1 MENVNNIS
9 EIIIQSIN
17 TILTNLFSS
26 IDNSIYQI
34 LDDITF
40 IDMDLLVDSN
50 FLNLF
55 GSPTDGFLLVA
66 NALLIGFLLYYCIK
80 LIFSN
85 LIGSPVE
92 APFQFLFKL
101 IVFGILMNGSFYL
114 CEQIIFFISSIT
126 NIIRELGESL
136 FNFNICFSELVSVL
150 NNLTYFNTPNL
161 NILSLDGIIKSF
173 STIGLLN
180 LTLSYSLR
188 YIMIKAF
195 ILLSPFAILSLCLP
209 SSSHF
214 FKSWLRCFLS
224 LLFVQLFVSIIL
236 VIFFSLNL
244 TSNDLLSKLSIIGCI
259 YALTKSNLYMKEIL
273 GGITTDVTSHFY
285 SQTNKL

>member
-1 MENVNNIS
+1 MENVNIS

-17 TILTNLFSS
+17 NILNNLILS
-26 IDNSIYQI
+26 IDNNLYQI

-40 IDMDLLVDSN
+40 LDIDILVDSH

-66 NALLIGFLLYYCIK
+66 NALLIAFLLYYCIK
-80 LIFSN
+80 LLLSN
-85 LIGSPVE
+85 LTFSHIEP
-92 APFQFLFKL
+92 PFQFLFKIIIL
-101 IVFGILMNGSFYL
+101 GILMNSSFYF
-114 CEQIIFFISSIT
+114 CEQILFLMSSVT
-126 NIIRELGESL
+126 NIIRQIGETL
-136 FNFNICFSELVSVL
+136 FNKNICFSELVSTL
-150 NNLTYFNTPNL
+150 NSLTYFNSQNL
-161 NILSLDGIIKSF
+161 DILSLDGIIKSF

-209 SSSHF
+209 SSTHF
-214 FKSWLRCFLS
+214 FKSWLRSFLS
-224 LLFVQLFVSIIL
+224 LLLVQVFISIIL
-236 VIFFSLNL
+236 VIFFSLNIS
-244 TSNDLLSKLSIIGCI
+244 SNDLLTKLSIIGCI

-273 GGITTDVTSHFY
+273 GGITTDVSNNFY
-285 SQTNKL
+285 SKTKGI

>member
-1 MENVNNIS
+1 MENVNIS

-17 TILTNLFSS
+17 NILNNLILS
-26 IDNSIYQI
+26 IDNNLYQI

-40 IDMDLLVDSN
+40 LDIDILVDIH

-66 NALLIGFLLYYCIK
+66 NALLIAFLLYYCIK
-80 LIFSN
+80 LILSN
-85 LIGSPVE
+85 LTFSPVE
-92 APFQFLFKL
+92 PPFQFLFK
-101 IVFGILMNGSFYL
+101 IIIFGILMNSSFYF
-114 CEQIIFFISSIT
+114 CEQILFLISYVT
-126 NIIRELGESL
+126 NIIRQIGETL
-136 FNFNICFSELVSVL
+136 FNKNICFSELVSTL
-150 NNLTYFNTPNL
+150 NSLTYFNSQNL
-161 NILSLDGIIKSF
+161 DILSLDGIIKSF

-214 FKSWLRCFLS
+214 FKSWLRSFLS
-224 LLFVQLFVSIIL
+224 LLLVQVFISIIL
-236 VIFFSLNL
+236 VIFFSLNIS
-244 TSNDLLSKLSIIGCI
+244 SNDLLTKLSIIGCI

-273 GGITTDVTSHFY
+273 GGITTDVTNNFY
-285 SQTNKL
+285 SKTKGI

>member
-1 MENVNNIS
+1 MENVNIS

-26 IDNSIYQI
+26 IDNSLYQI

-40 IDMDLLVDSN
+40 IDIDLLVDSH

-55 GSPTDGFLLVA
+55 GSPTDSFLLVA
-66 NALLIGFLLYYCIK
+66 NALLIGFLLYYSIK
-80 LIFSN
+80 LVFSN

-92 APFQFLFKL
+92 PPFQFLFKL

-126 NIIRELGESL
+126 NIIREIGESL
-136 FNFNICFSELVSVL
+136 FNSNICFSELVSIL

-180 LTLSYSLR
+180 LALSYSLR

-214 FKSWLRCFLS
+214 FKSWLCSFLS
-224 LLFVQLFVSIIL
+224 LLFVQTFVSIIL

-244 TSNDLLSKLSIIGCI
+244 SSNDLLTKLSIIGCI

-273 GGITTDVTSHFY
+273 GGITTDVTNHFT
-285 SQTNKL
+285 SMTKQL

>member
-1 MENVNNIS
+1 MENVNIS
-9 EIIIQSIN
+9 EIIIQSIT

-40 IDMDLLVDSN
+40 IDIDLLVDSH

-101 IVFGILMNGSFYL
+101 IVFGILMNSSFYL

-126 NIIRELGESL
+126 NIIREIGEFL
-136 FNFNICFSELVSVL
+136 FNSNICFSELVSIL

-180 LTLSYSLR
+180 LALSYSLR

-214 FKSWLRCFLS
+214 FKSWLCSFLS
-224 LLFVQLFVSIIL
+224 LLFVQTFVSIIL

-244 TSNDLLSKLSIIGCI
+244 SSNDLLTKLSIIGCI

-273 GGITTDVTSHFY
+273 GGITTDVTNHFT
-285 SQTNKL
+285 SMTKQL